1 MKKKFKYQ
9 TYQINNNDG
18 VPLLDYATAT
28 FINKGTAT
36 ININGLPLAPT
47 ESITDDA
54 FGDEQNESQYSFIP
68 TNAGTFI
75 IFMRIKIY
83 IK

>member
-1 MKKKFKYQ
+1 MRKKFRYQ

-18 VPLLDYATAT
+18 IPLVDYATAT
-28 FINKGTAT
+28 FVNKGTAT
-36 ININGLPLAPT
+36 ININGFPLAPL

-54 FGDEQNESQYSFIP
+54 WGDERNASEYSFIP

-83 IK
+83 IG